1 MSRRALRSR
10 TEICQ
15 LCDFMITRGSPLR
28 QPNRPHRPFNSRSF
42 TTTRRHYTQTLKSPN
57 GSAPLATKRSSQLVD
72 ATQAQDIP
80 GNLSEDQLH
89 RELTQAAANCT
100 AIIHAGQVPS
110 EEEVLQALR
119 RCNKLAELVVS
130 EWSPA
135 PLKSEDR
142 AASAL
147 LSLDESSTTKDLPP
161 KLPASIQYAIN
172 HLSEAVFKL
181 VEHST
186 VFITPGILELYVKIQ
201 ANLGKPET
209 FPQVFDMYANKP
221 LPQEGGSTLKF
232 RKPNPDKVSNAVP
245 IATADRALQTA
256 IDSRQLGVA
265 MDIVETTYATKAFR
279 RAKFVRKG
287 LLPTTGVV
295 VAPVAAY
302 TVASQLAV
310 LQTTMDSTLATNI
323 AFAGIMAYTFFTG
336 TIGVVALTTANDQMD
351 RVTWAP
357 GMPLRERWARE
368 EERAAMDKIAQAWGF
383 REKWRRGEEEGDDWD
398 ALREWIGGKGMIL
411 DRVELME
418 GME

>member
-1 MSRRALRSR
+1 
-10 TEICQ
+10 
-15 LCDFMITRGSPLR
+15 
-28 QPNRPHRPFNSRSF
+28 
-42 TTTRRHYTQTLKSPN
+42 
-57 GSAPLATKRSSQLVD
+57 
-72 ATQAQDIP
+72 
-80 GNLSEDQLH
+80 
-89 RELTQAAANCT
+89 
-100 AIIHAGQVPS
+100 
-110 EEEVLQALR
+110 
-119 RCNKLAELVVS
+119 LAELVVS